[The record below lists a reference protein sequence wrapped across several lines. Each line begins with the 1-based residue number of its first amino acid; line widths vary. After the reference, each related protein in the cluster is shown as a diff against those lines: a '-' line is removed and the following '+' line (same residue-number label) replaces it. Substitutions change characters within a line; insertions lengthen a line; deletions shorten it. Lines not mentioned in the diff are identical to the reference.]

1 MHAASIE
8 ASGEG
13 YMTTRKESQ
22 GAVTLFVP
30 KLQDTP
36 GWLVLSRKKQDELLE
51 RTSRIMQNRQLKL
64 LGEFGEL
71 MELYQVQ
78 HLIEGEEMKIDDY
91 IGRLYEGKEYRTIH
105 RKRTIFQKL
114 EEKIGRS
121 GMNRMASVGAD
132 ILSQFSRIANA
143 ALGDI
148 LNAVQKVPALTD
160 SSSNSDVKKYLENVE
175 TELAQERK
183 ARKKPQRK
191 DETIAAKMAT
201 NAVLSYMRAASL
213 QTSAQKRNWLTR
225 IMGWVMEAQAVTGTL
240 RAGRIA
246 IPDGILVRRGR
257 PRKYPKKVE

>member
-36 GWLVLSRKKQDELLE
+36 GWLVLSRKKQDALLE
-51 RTSRIMQNRQLKL
+51 HTSHIQQNRQLQM

-78 HLIEGEEMKIDDY
+78 QLLEGEEMKMVDY
-91 IGRLYEGKEYRTIH
+91 LRRIYPDRH
-105 RKRTIFQKL
+105 QRTIFRKQEAFAEL
-114 EEKIGRS
+114 TAKIPPAV
-121 GMNRMASVGAD
+121 MNRLSSVGTD
-132 ILSQFSRIANA
+132 ILGKFDRIANS

-148 LNAVQKVPALTD
+148 RNAVRGLPELPAVTNKD
-160 SSSNSDVKKYLENVE
+160 AEQYLEQLDLKLLEN
-175 TELAQERK
+175 RK
-183 ARKKPQRK
+183 AKTKPPKK

-201 NAVLSYMRAASL
+201 NAVLSYMRAANL

-257 PRKYPKKVE
+257 PRKYPKKAE